1 MTKKIIIKYKNK
13 SYIIEKKEL
22 ESYDQFYDRAWI
34 LVKDCPDTK
43 EKYKISLLESQKKI
57 NIKYLKYEY

>member
-13 SYIIEKKEL
+13 SYIVLKKDL
-22 ESYDQFYDRAWI
+22 ESYDQFYDRAWM

-43 EKYKISLLESQKKI
+43 KKYQMSLLESQKKI
-57 NIKYLKYEY
+57 NIKYLNYKY